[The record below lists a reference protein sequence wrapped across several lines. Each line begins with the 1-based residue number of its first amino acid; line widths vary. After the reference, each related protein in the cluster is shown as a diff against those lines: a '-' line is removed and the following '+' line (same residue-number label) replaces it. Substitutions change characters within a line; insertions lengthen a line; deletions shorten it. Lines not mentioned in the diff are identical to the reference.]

1 MLSQKGG
8 IMAGKD
14 IVMLSGKELKR
25 LKIIQAIIDRK
36 MMQTEGGKILG
47 LTARQIRR
55 IINRVKREGDKGLC
69 HRTRG
74 RHSNRRKLNHF

>member
-1 MLSQKGG
+1 
-8 IMAGKD
+8 MAGKD